1 MYQEVHI
8 LPTFSIKEMRGSK
21 KTFQKAI
28 NFFKMKF
35 CFMLQYFDAKITIQ
49 RSLIKYQIKR

>member
-1 MYQEVHI
+1 MKMYQEVHI

-35 CFMLQYFDAKITIQ
+35 CFMLQ
-49 RSLIKYQIKR
+49 